1 MSLAA
6 TTLKATG
13 VLAVFCT
20 ALAACTI
27 WVVLTDPVTVATA
40 VDTGDLSSI
49 FGLLT
54 HAFADAFRTVVRYL

>member
-1 MSLAA
+1 MMIAA

-13 VLAVFCT
+13 VLAVLST
-20 ALAACTI
+20 VLAIAAI

-40 VDTGDLSSI
+40 VNTGDLSSV

-54 HAFADAFRTVVRYL
+54 RAIADAVRTILRYL